1 MNEHKQRKP
10 INAVGVLFYTQ
21 DTRRNLYLLRNSK
34 ICEWGLPGG
43 KVERGESLRVALERE
58 CMEEIGYWPENAKLF
73 PIECY
78 SSPDGKFSYHTF
90 FCPIEQEFLPKL
102 NDEHIAYSWCNYA
115 AWPKP
120 LHNGLYNTL
129 SYPIVRQK
137 IELIINSLK

>member
-1 MNEHKQRKP
+1 MNDNKQRKP

-21 DTRRNLYLLRNSK
+21 DTKRNLYLLRNSK
-34 ICEWGLPGG
+34 MNEWGLPGG
-43 KVERGESLRVALERE
+43 KVERGESLRDALERE
-58 CMEEIGYWPENAKLF
+58 CREEIGYWPENAKLF

-78 SSPDGKFSYHTF
+78 SSLDGKFSYHTF
-90 FCPIEQEFLPKL
+90 FCPIEREFLPQL
-102 NDEHIAYSWCNYA
+102 NDEHIAYSWCNDT